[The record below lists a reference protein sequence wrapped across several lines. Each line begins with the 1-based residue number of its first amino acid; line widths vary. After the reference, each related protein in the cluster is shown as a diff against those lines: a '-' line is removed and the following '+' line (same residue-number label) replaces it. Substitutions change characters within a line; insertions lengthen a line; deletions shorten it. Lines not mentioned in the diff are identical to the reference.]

1 MSIGSALFSYLSNK
15 ASITARVSTRIYPH
29 PAPESATYPFITYST
44 TGEDHQHHMEGGSGL
59 VDVSMQIDVWAETMA
74 NRVLTQEALR
84 NALDGYT
91 GGMGLES
98 LNIRSCFLQ
107 DLTELHEPDTEGKGR
122 PIYRASMD
130 FSIWHVESVPT
141 L

>member
-15 ASITARVSTRIYPH
+15 TSITTRVSTRIYPH
-29 PAPESATYPFITYST
+29 PAPESATYPFITYSVI
-44 TGEDHQHHMEGGSGL
+44 GEDHQHHMAGGSGL
-59 VDVSMQIDVWAETMA
+59 VNVSLQVDVWATTHA

-91 GGMGLES
+91 GTMGAES
-98 LNIRSCFLQ
+98 LGIRSCFLH
-107 DLTELHEPDTEGKGR
+107 DLTELHEPDTEGSGK
-122 PIYRASMD
+122 PITRASMD